1 MNDKWSEQFQII
13 KDFQLE
19 IDKLATDMY
28 YNSDIGILKP
38 QFYSSEVKNEE
49 FKRVTENDTYYL
61 FVSVAFVMFW
71 LLIHLK
77 STFLTFISMLI
88 IAFSFGTTGLICEY
102 IVGMTYFNIFNNF
115 AIFVIL
121 GIAADDFFVFFD
133 AWNQSG

>member
-1 MNDKWSEQFQII
+1 M
-13 KDFQLE
+13 E